1 VASSSI
7 SEATVLAISDPCSL
21 IRFCEETGVTLRAT
35 GVMNLAR
42 DAKSNFADQ
51 FLCRHNVLSFS
62 SSSSSGC
69 TLAITPEPR
78 KVSDLLANRI
88 LDPLLQPRFTPTYN
102 HLRTKSLLA
111 DSSLFSRTI
120 KTSSPSSAKSPQS
133 LPCEKRQVDYKI
145 MNCALSALRR

>member
-1 VASSSI
+1 MASSSI
-7 SEATVLAISDPCSL
+7 LEATVPAISDPCS
-21 IRFCEETGVTLRAT
+21 IIGFCNERGVTLIAT

-42 DAKSNFADQ
+42 DSKSNFADQ
-51 FLCRHNVLSFS
+51 FLFRHNVLSFS
-62 SSSSSGC
+62 SRTSNGC

-78 KVSDLLANRI
+78 KVSNLLANRI

-120 KTSSPSSAKSPQS
+120 KACPPFSAKSPHF
-133 LPCEKRQVDYKI
+133 LYCGK
-145 MNCALSALRR
+145 